1 MALAG
6 NFGLRSQR
14 SSTGPARTFV
24 SVCLADLERMT
35 QSFSWLLG
43 RWPQRFPRS
52 SPGSLTGQTWESR
65 CGQEVVSEQC
75 CFTFHFPTP
84 LPQDYVTPEIR
95 LYSEEGLKG
104 EQVKLTEALNDPQS
118 LERPLQVAS
127 ATVSAGL

>member
-6 NFGLRSQR
+6 NFGLRSRR
-14 SSTGPARTFV
+14 SSVGPARTFV
-24 SVCLADLERMT
+24 SVCLADLERT
-35 QSFSWLLG
+35 SNHS
-43 RWPQRFPRS
+43 QRFPRS
-52 SPGSLTGQTWESR
+52 SPGGLTGQTRESR

-104 EQVKLTEALNDPQS
+104 EQVKLTEALKDPQS